1 MTGAERLVEVEVP
14 LDLRRTLRP
23 LGGSFESDGWW
34 RSARTPDGPVALNL
48 TRTDRGVV
56 ARAWGPG
63 ARWML
68 EEVPDLI
75 GLTDAPEEFVTD
87 HPLVGELAR
96 RHRGYRFGATGL
108 VFEALVEAI
117 VSQKVTGKEAHHS
130 LRMLRRR
137 FSGPAPG
144 PRPLLLP
151 PEPAPMA
158 EAPYWDY
165 HRLGL
170 ERRRA
175 DLLRRV
181 AAESDRIAGLAGIPA
196 AEASRWLQRRRG
208 IGPWTAAETVAV
220 SHGDPDAVSVG
231 DYHIKNTVAWHL
243 TGRPRGTDEEMLV
256 LLEPFRPHRGRVIRL
271 LESQGWAPAFG
282 PRLPIRS
289 FRDK

>member
-1 MTGAERLVEVEVP
+1 MTATRMVEVAVP

-23 LGGSFESDGWW
+23 LGGHFESDGWW
-34 RSARTPDGPVALNL
+34 RSARTPAGAATLRL
-48 TRTDRGVV
+48 RRTDSGV
-56 ARAWGPG
+56 AAQAWGRG
-63 ARWML
+63 AEWLLDR
-68 EEVPDLI
+68 VPELI
-75 GLTDAPEEFVTD
+75 GLADAPEEFVTD

-96 RHRGYRFGATGL
+96 RHRGYRFGATRL

-117 VSQKVTGKEAHHS
+117 VAQKVTGKEAHHS

-137 FSGPAPG
+137 FSERAPG

-151 PEPAPMA
+151 PDPVRMA
-158 EAPYWDY
+158 EAAYWDY
-165 HRLGL
+165 HPLGL

-175 DLLRRV
+175 DVLRRV
-181 AAESDRIAGLAGIPA
+181 AAESDRIDRLAGVPSG
-196 AEASRWLQRRRG
+196 EASVWLERHRG
-208 IGPWTAAETVAV
+208 IGRWTTAETVAV

-231 DYHIKNTVAWHL
+231 DYHIKHTVAWHL

-271 LESQGWAPAFG
+271 LESRGWAPAFG
-282 PRLPIRS
+282 PRMPIRS